1 MNLIFVSLF
10 NNLQEI
16 SSVDEGF
23 SHLLKQF
30 SRLPSHLK
38 EEKLGQIKLLLE
50 GNCSLVEMKMPS
62 VQEIPRGKGRPVGAL
77 NKKRKIIPESST
89 RRESSK
95 FEIIEGLA
103 PGFKKRGRPP
113 GKKTET
119 PVSNSSSSVT
129 KKIRVVN
136 FLFFSF
142 TVYYHLLNNFFFW
155 FYRNIPLLTWKKK
168 TFPCKKSMLH

>member
-16 SSVDEGF
+16 SSVDERL

-89 RRESSK
+89 RRDSSK
-95 FEIIEGLA
+95 FEIVEGLA

-113 GKKTET
+113 TKKTESQL
-119 PVSNSSSSVT
+119 PYQVPSQPPSPSS
-129 KKIRVVN
+129 
-136 FLFFSF
+136 LFQNKRRPPKEECKPSPPPK
-142 TVYYHLLNNFFFW
+142 
-155 FYRNIPLLTWKKK
+155 RKQ
-168 TFPCKKSMLH
+168 KKSVNMLPFF